1 MDRVVTKFLE
11 LVGLGQRS
19 QNAKVIS
26 DGLYL
31 EIRDEDSLTAV
42 LGYEVVTLTSILWS
56 SFPLPETDL
65 VRRFGDKIF

>member
-1 MDRVVTKFLE
+1 MTKFLE

-42 LGYEVVTLTSILWS
+42 LGYEVVTITSILWS
-56 SFPLPETDL
+56 SFPPA
-65 VRRFGDKIF
+65 